1 MSADWKVYVK
11 NILEFD
17 EDLGFL
23 GLCLKLPPQKNKKS
37 RSQSNILPQVRFK
50 I

>member
-17 EDLGFL
+17 EDLG
-23 GLCLKLPPQKNKKS
+23 LCLKLPLQKNKKS